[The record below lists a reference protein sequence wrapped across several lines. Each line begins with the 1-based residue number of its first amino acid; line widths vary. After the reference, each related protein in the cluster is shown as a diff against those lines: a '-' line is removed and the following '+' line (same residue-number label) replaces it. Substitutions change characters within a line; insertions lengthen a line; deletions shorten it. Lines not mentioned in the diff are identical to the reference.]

1 MVAAATVLEACAAAA
16 DAGRLKREWS
26 MVAEAT
32 TLANEVLPA
41 AEQSLARHSLPASI
55 GQRREAEMYMATA
68 RAHHERVRGRTKPE
82 TYAALAEAWAKI
94 PVPYQVAKARWWQAQ
109 AALPTRARRGEARRA
124 LTEAWRIAGKLPAA
138 PLRNALRDL
147 AQRGRIT
154 LPADDL
160 VAITIKSE
168 RELVAVGPAGQTA

>member
-1 MVAAATVLEACAAAA
+1 
-16 DAGRLKREWS
+16 
-26 MVAEAT
+26 
-32 TLANEVLPA
+32 
-41 AEQSLARHSLPASI
+41 
-55 GQRREAEMYMATA
+55 MATA

-168 RELVAVGPAGQTA
+168 RELVAVGPAGQRHNERRGSGADRRESCRPVLGRPTTSRGSFWPEPARIRRPAGFG